1 MIQDM
6 LDFAQIKQGKFRT
19 NLEEFDIIEAVKDVM
34 MIQQRKA
41 DDNKIKLFANF
52 VNISKIEQDNLG
64 SFSSLIVTDKQRIMQ
79 VLLCLQSNALKFTH
93 EGEVEIIVE
102 IRKISS
108 ERFL

>member
-1 MIQDM
+1 M

-41 DDNKIKLFANF
+41 DDNKIKLFSNF

-79 VLLCLQSNALKFTH
+79 VLFCLQSNALKFTH

-102 IRKISS
+102 IR
-108 ERFL
+108 